1 MNKPLKHQ
9 RIGVVVIGQ
18 SPRPSVAAEIA
29 AVLSPGISI
38 ELRGALDGMSRAEIE
53 AIPPTDGYDTLFT
66 LLPDGDGII
75 ISKKQVERRASER
88 LAQLKQD
95 GVDVT
100 MLACTGKFPNLTP
113 EGLVILPSAVLHRL
127 VEAVLPKGRLGVFSP
142 LPEQTAL
149 IDRKWQREGIEVV
162 GVTLRPG
169 SDEAAVDSAAQ
180 AMAALRPNLVVMDCM
195 GYTSANKARLRLG
208 YSGPVILAIAAAA
221 RIVEELVS

>member
-29 AVLSPGISI
+29 AVLSPGITI
-38 ELRGALDGMSRAEIE
+38 ELRGALDGMSRAEID
-53 AIPPTDGYDTLFT
+53 AIAPADGYDTLFT
-66 LLPDGDGII
+66 LLPDGDGVI
-75 ISKKQVERRASER
+75 ISKKEVERRAGQK
-88 LAQLKQD
+88 LAQFKQED
-95 GVDVT
+95 VGVT
-100 MLACTGKFPNLTP
+100 MLACTGKFPNLSP

-149 IDRKWQREGIEVV
+149 IDKKWQREGVEVV
-162 GVTLRPG
+162 GITLRPG
-169 SDEAAVDSAAQ
+169 SDDVAVDGAART
-180 AMAALRPNLVVMDCM
+180 MTALRPDLVVMDCM
-195 GYTSANKARLRLG
+195 GYTSANKARVRLG

-221 RIVEELVS
+221 RVVEELVS